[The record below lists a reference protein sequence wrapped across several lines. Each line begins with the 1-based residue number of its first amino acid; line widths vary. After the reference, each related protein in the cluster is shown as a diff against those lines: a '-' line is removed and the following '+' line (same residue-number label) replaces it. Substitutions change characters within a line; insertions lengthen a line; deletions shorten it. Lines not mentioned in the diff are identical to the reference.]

1 MVLSQIK
8 PTANHA
14 SAPQTLTN
22 QSRATIFLLFIWFR
36 ILIYLIFGNNL
47 VLMILFDVG
56 VDHQKAKRIIYYSV
70 NISKYR
76 DLYHLIL
83 PLNLDHKGRSKTVFK
98 IARCVHQTVHFR
110 LSFDWY
116 ALGLECGNAR
126 HWRLLYC
133 HRLPQWVSS
142 KEISNEIIIKGK
154 FGMNSASVLE
164 LLKKCF
170 HSPIFFT
177 PNILLAVP
185 FSYNS
190 TKFGT
195 AG

>member
-14 SAPQTLTN
+14 SAPQTQTN

-116 ALGLECGNAR
+116 ALGLECGSAR

-133 HRLPQWVSS
+133 HRLPHEYHQKRSVMKSS
-142 KEISNEIIIKGK
+142 
-154 FGMNSASVLE
+154 
-164 LLKKCF
+164 LKA
-170 HSPIFFT
+170 
-177 PNILLAVP
+177 NL
-185 FSYNS
+185 
-190 TKFGT
+190 G
-195 AG
+195 